1 MLALAWENITLPYQ
15 QVAVICIGH
24 SNRKIR
30 RARTVDIQA
39 KQRSFQ
45 SCLLSCKRH
54 WHCQSLIIIL
64 WIKKETHRMTD
75 MCIPSLPC
83 HWLLSSVK
91 WVTEFSLVNEL
102 RRQFDNCWLEPTI
115 WNQKKQKK
123 LADAQK
129 PPVIARTSAW
139 CVLAL
144 DGSCLCSL
152 QEEGA
157 NLTQEVMGREGSVSG
172 GEVGHISWS
181 GPSLWTSSQSRPV
194 PYLPAAGFLRNK
206 PKQQKHSIQE
216 GHGWTKI
223 VAFHRDSLTLYMADL
238 KLLCVRQGWNV
249 DLSTRALL
257 QEAHVSPLL
266 AD

>member
-1 MLALAWENITLPYQ
+1 M
-15 QVAVICIGH
+15 C
-24 SNRKIR
+24 SF
-30 RARTVDIQA
+30 A
-39 KQRSFQ
+39 KLNSQ
-45 SCLLSCKRH
+45 S
-54 WHCQSLIIIL
+54 
-64 WIKKETHRMTD
+64 
-75 MCIPSLPC
+75 
-83 HWLLSSVK
+83 
-91 WVTEFSLVNEL
+91 EFSLVNEL
-102 RRQFDNCWLEPTI
+102 RRQFDMKNCWLEPTI

-123 LADAQK
+123 LTDAQK

-172 GEVGHISWS
+172 GGGGAYKLVRSK
-181 GPSLWTSSQSRPV
+181 SLNFFPIKASALSTCCWV
-194 PYLPAAGFLRNK
+194 PK
-206 PKQQKHSIQE
+206 KQTKQQKHSIQE